1 MYEDLTP
8 ALGKT
13 EEEGVSEKVSTK
25 SLENEIH
32 VVTLLLERAPWDLA
46 VEAFLVRVFLCLP
59 RHLKACKRVCSS
71 WNSFINEQ
79 VWGRPNIQR
88 RLRRYLAKN
97 WSLGVPIRQ
106 FEFQPTAASCLACD
120 EELLVVGGAGE
131 VAVYSLLPVRHIGN
145 LDLRAES
152 GEEEELRL
160 AVAPDFF
167 VTVQTTTR
175 KLQVW
180 SKACSLLDS
189 VDIWDVSVRCVVARG
204 DNVLVAGLPTIDIV
218 SCLDHEG
225 QAGGGWMF
233 GSRAVVLVF
242 HMDERLAHRFTVTLE
257 PELGSVRAIDW
268 ETGGQV
274 FLSGQDRHLVV
285 WSLENGAEERRIATG
300 LVVALVV
307 TEGLAITAGSLQN
320 LGVRVWNFDSG
331 ELLAVHGDTAYY
343 ESLVLSGGRQI
354 FARGLLCERIVL
366 PLPKAGPE
374 NDEFALE
381 SQRWLTFSPL
391 MAANITK
398 LVVIQGVSS
407 VQVAEGLDSLSL
419 DLIRTKRR
427 PKVSIKDFWSKS

>member
-8 ALGKT
+8 AKGKT
-13 EEEGVSEKVSTK
+13 VEEGVIENVSTK
-25 SLENEIH
+25 ENEVH
-32 VVTLLLERAPWDLA
+32 VMTLLLERAPWDLA

-71 WNSFINEQ
+71 WNSFINEE
-79 VWGRPNIQR
+79 VWGRPNNQR
-88 RLRRYLAKN
+88 RLRRFLAKN

-106 FEFQPTAASCLACD
+106 FEFQPNAASCLACD
-120 EELLVVGGAGE
+120 EELLLVGGAGE
-131 VAVYSLLPVRHIGN
+131 VAVYSLLPVRHIGS
-145 LDLRAES
+145 LDLGAES

-160 AVAPDFF
+160 ALAPTFF

-189 VDIWDVSVRCVVARG
+189 VDIWDVSVRSVLARG
-204 DNVLVAGLPTIDIV
+204 DTVLVA
-218 SCLDHEG
+218 G

-242 HMDERLAHRFTVTLE
+242 KMSERLTHRFTVTLE
-257 PELGSVRAIDW
+257 PELGTVRAIDW
-268 ETGGQV
+268 EMGGKV

-285 WSLENGAEERRIATG
+285 WSLENGAEERRIDTG

-307 TEGLAITAGSLQN
+307 TQGFAITAGSLQN
-320 LGVRVWNFDSG
+320 LGVRIWDFDSG
-331 ELLAVHGDTAYY
+331 RLLAVHGDTAYY

-366 PLPKAGPE
+366 PTKPNSRLE
-374 NDEFALE
+374 NNELVLE

-391 MAANITK
+391 MVANTTK

-407 VQVAEGLDSLSL
+407 VQVVEGLDSASL

-427 PKVSIKDFWSKS
+427 PKVSIKDFWSKT

>member
-1 MYEDLTP
+1 MSEDLTP
-8 ALGKT
+8 ASEET
-13 EEEGVSEKVSTK
+13 EDEGVSENVSTT

-46 VEAFLVRVFLCLP
+46 VEAFLVQVFLCLP

-120 EELLVVGGAGE
+120 EELLLVGGAGE

-189 VDIWDVSVRCVVARG
+189 VDIWDVSVRCVLARG
-204 DNVLVAGLPTIDIV
+204 HSVLVA
-218 SCLDHEG
+218 G

-233 GSRAVVLVF
+233 GSRAVILVF
-242 HMDERLAHRFTVTLE
+242 HLDERLAHRFTVTLE

-268 ETGGQV
+268 ETGGPV
-274 FLSGQDRHLVV
+274 FLSGQDRHLLV
-285 WSLENGAEERRIATG
+285 WSLENGAEERRIHTG

-307 TEGLAITAGSLQN
+307 TQGLAITAGSLQN
-320 LGVRVWNFDSG
+320 LGVRVWDFDSG

-366 PLPKAGPE
+366 PLPKSGPE
-374 NDEFALE
+374 NDEFVLE

-398 LVVIQGVSS
+398 LVVIQGVAS

-427 PKVSIKDFWSKS
+427 PKVSIKDFWSKT